1 MMNENS
7 TGANAESSNGGFVLD
22 RSRLFHWA
30 LFSLFSALALTGHE
44 TDDSNV
50 SAKHNTWIL
59 CCTSISLSFGILA
72 VVAHVASPAVFV
84 GTWIEGL
91 ISLVLVGMWAGCL
104 PVIMDPVYGLGQ
116 MYVGT
121 LTKET
126 GDYQATISN
135 ANLFFT
141 SWGASITVL
150 SILALYVRSKCG
162 GGMAVVGHTAK
173 WYMLLVASMVCMIE
187 GLRFKSQICALEN
200 GTEAITCK
208 RNTYGIITSIIG
220 LVISAINSLVSSIGK
235 DSTLVNAVS
244 GFLMVVLYAV
254 CAGLLT
260 YGSGPATYVGNHF
273 FSAWAGFFVSLG
285 IFGGVVQ
292 DYLGMS
298 TITQQ
303 QQIQSGGGGDAD
315 ADMEMNRI

>member
-1 MMNENS
+1 MNENS
-7 TGANAESSNGGFVLD
+7 TGANAESNNGGFVLD

-50 SAKHNTWIL
+50 SANHNTWIL

-104 PVIMDPVYGLGQ
+104 PVIMDPRYSLGQ
-116 MYVGT
+116 MYVGNYRGN
-121 LTKET
+121 K
-126 GDYQATISN
+126 DYQATISN

-150 SILALYVRSKCG
+150 SILALYVRGKCG

-187 GLRFKSQICALEN
+187 GLRFKSQICELEN
-200 GTEAITCK
+200 ATEPITCK
-208 RNTYGIITSIIG
+208 RNNYGIITSIIG

-260 YGSGPATYVGNHF
+260 YGTGPATYVGNYF

-303 QQIQSGGGGDAD
+303 QQIQSGGGEDAD